1 MAQDKNST
9 RAIAREGG
17 RERETAI
24 PLNNHSCNFS
34 DYESGSLNP
43 LQTLLLCNIFGKK
56 TQILFMLY
64 GYFKKFWKV
73 ISSKLCF

>member
-43 LQTLLLCNIFGKK
+43 K